1 MSSTGGSRG
10 GSSGGGTRGG
20 KGTGLALGLALAPNP
35 NELLQLPG
43 VTDEMIKRMRQKH
56 KVNGLRDLVAMAKG
70 RYYKHRLVEKDTK
83 LPNPLSK

>member
-10 GSSGGGTRGG
+10 GGSNTRGG

-43 VTDEMIKRMRQKH
+43 VTEEVIKRMRQKH
-56 KVNGLRDLVAMAKG
+56 KANGLRDLVAMAKG
-70 RYYKHRLVEKDTK
+70 RYYEHCLVEKDTE
-83 LPNPLSK
+83 LPSPLSK